1 MLLNGIDEG
10 SHITCCMEMCCY
22 FNADAH
28 KTRAQPR
35 IALTTTECFYNYI
48 NSISFEALSTVL
60 IRKVFFTWII
70 NNQKKWWIRVI
81 AFTYFIFLSIFY
93 STNSD
98 AGSLNYTSNNW
109 FFFSFGCLGVEHVNL
124 DRKSFKELSNGKIQ
138 PKYSFTNFTDKI
150 VAEIMFPR
158 NYLVGSLRCIDVM
171 KCDVKK

>member
-109 FFFSFGCLGVEHVNL
+109 FFSFLVALVSNTLIKIERVSKNYQTEKFN
-124 DRKSFKELSNGKIQ
+124 RNFLSRTLLIKLLQ
-138 PKYSFTNFTDKI
+138 
-150 VAEIMFPR
+150 R
-158 NYLVGSLRCIDVM
+158 
-171 KCDVKK
+171 

>member
-1 MLLNGIDEG
+1 MLLTGIDEG
-10 SHITCCMEMCCY
+10 SHITCCMETCCY

-35 IALTTTECFYNYI
+35 FALTTTECFYNYI
-48 NSISFEALSTVL
+48 SSISFEALSTVL
-60 IRKVFFTWII
+60 TRKVFFTWII

-109 FFFSFGCLGVEHVNL
+109 FFSFLVALV
-124 DRKSFKELSNGKIQ
+124 SNTLIKIERVSKNYQ
-138 PKYSFTNFTDKI
+138 TDK
-150 VAEIMFPR
+150 FNR
-158 NYLVGSLRCIDVM
+158 NFLLSTLLEKLLQR
-171 KCDVKK
+171 